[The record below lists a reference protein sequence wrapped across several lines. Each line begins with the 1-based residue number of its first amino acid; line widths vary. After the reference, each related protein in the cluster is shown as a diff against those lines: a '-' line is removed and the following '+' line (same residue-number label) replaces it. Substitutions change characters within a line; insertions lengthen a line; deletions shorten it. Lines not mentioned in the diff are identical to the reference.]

1 MNVKE
6 LKQYNKFMY
15 KIMEIFNLQD
25 NQVDCLIDS
34 NKMTFTAFKTKEQEA
49 KDVIFSFQLGTTSVS
64 SLTVFTRKVTEEKK
78 KYSWS
83 SPKVTDT
90 CVFSY
95 SQEFG
100 QSFHDKDNICY
111 EFNKS
116 SHFNLAL
123 DNNMLIS
130 FNKYRDLVGEF
141 KKMKMNISLA
151 IYGY

>member
-1 MNVKE
+1 MNLKE
-6 LKQYNKFMY
+6 LKQYNKFMF
-15 KIMEIFNLQD
+15 KVMEVFEIQD
-25 NQVDCLIDS
+25 NQVSCTVESSKI
-34 NKMTFTAFKTKEQEA
+34 TFVAFKTKEQLA
-49 KDVIFSFQLGTTSVS
+49 TDVIFNFQLSTASVS
-64 SLTVFTRKVTEEKK
+64 SLTVFTREVTEEKK

-100 QSFHDKDNICY
+100 QSFHDKDCICH

-116 SHFNLAL
+116 SHFNLSL
-123 DNNMLIS
+123 DNNMLLTY
-130 FNKYRDLVGEF
+130 NKYRDLVSEF
-141 KKMKMNISLA
+141 KKMKMTISLA